1 MQKKLETMSGTP
13 EEVWKRIVDKGRVDK
28 SSPPRWRKREKRTRK
43 TNEKGPTTQLA
54 INTPTPNNKLDEFG
68 GEQMA
73 KYVNIQTNEIR
84 DELPDEPQIGEN
96 DEDN

>member
-1 MQKKLETMSGTP
+1 MT
-13 EEVWKRIVDKGRVDK
+13 RVGWT
-28 SSPPRWRKREKRTRK
+28 SLPPPQVEGKRETNQKK

-68 GEQMA
+68 GEQMVKFA
-73 KYVNIQTNEIR
+73 NTQTNEIR

-96 DEDN
+96 GEDNQSTPNECANK